1 MSELLDEAPM
11 LAPPELERPW
21 AELGH
26 FVFFDADGRIHSIA
40 HMQVILVQQQA
51 QNLGLSFARVPQPVS
66 LEENYV
72 SAGDVT
78 ARPDCPATLEG
89 SQLTGLPVPSV
100 ITINGVA
107 YPCGDETAELEFDQ
121 PGSYQVVVSAWPY
134 LDKEFTIENPPQ

>member
-1 MSELLDEAPM
+1 MSDELDETP
-11 LAPPELERPW
+11 LPEPPPLDRPW

-26 FVFFDADGRIHSIA
+26 FVFFDGDGRIHSIA
-40 HMQVILVQQQA
+40 HMQVIVVEQQA
-51 QNLGLSFARVPQPVS
+51 QTIGLSFARVPEPVS

-72 SAGDVT
+72 SAGEVI

-107 YPCGDETAELEFDQ
+107 YPCEDDSAELEFDQ

-134 LDKEFTIENPPQ
+134 RDKEFTIENPPQ